1 MLAIQLLINSIALG
15 AAYALI
21 ALGFVLVLNATT
33 AVNFAHGEAVVA
45 GGFLAVALA
54 AAAPDTGL
62 PGIVLLPAVLLI
74 MAAFGLA
81 MSWLVYMPL
90 RRQPPVSVFIS
101 TIAFGIVV
109 ANSLNALF
117 GAAPRAGPPLFGGGQ
132 IALFDS
138 AAGPLIV
145 SEQALATI
153 GVAAL
158 LLGGTG
164 VLLTRTQLGRRLRAC
179 AQDPEMARAVGID
192 LTTMTALAFALATAL
207 AGAAGLML
215 ANQFFVTAH
224 DGGGLMLKAYIA
236 VVIGGWG
243 SLRGAAAGALLIAV
257 FEVFVAAILSQPVAE
272 ALLYIALF
280 AVLALRPQGLFGEA
294 AQRRA

>member
-1 MLAIQLLINSIALG
+1 MLIAQLAINSVALG

-54 AAAPDTGL
+54 TLVPADTV
-62 PGIVLLPAVLLI
+62 PGIVLLPAALLA
-74 MAAFGLA
+74 MAAFGVALVWLA
-81 MSWLVYMPL
+81 YVPL
-90 RRQPPVSVFIS
+90 RNRPPVAVFVS
-101 TIAFGIVV
+101 TIAVGIVV
-109 ANSLNALF
+109 ANSLNAIF
-117 GAAPRAGPPLFGGGQ
+117 GAAPHAGPPLFGGGQ
-132 IALFDS
+132 VTL
-138 AAGPLIV
+138 GPLAV
-145 SEQALATI
+145 GSQALATI
-153 GVAAL
+153 AIAGL
-158 LLGGTG
+158 LLGATG
-164 VLLTRTQLGRRLRAC
+164 LLLTRSQLGRRLRAC

-192 LTTMTALAFALATAL
+192 LGRMTLVAFALATAL

-215 ANQFFVTAH
+215 ANQFLITAH

-257 FEVFVAAILSQPVAE
+257 FEVFVAAALSQPVAE
-272 ALLYIALF
+272 GLLYLVLF

>member
-1 MLAIQLLINSIALG
+1 MLIAQLAINSVALG

-54 AAAPDTGL
+54 TMVPADTV
-62 PGIVLLPAVLLI
+62 PGIVLLPAVLLA
-74 MAAFGLA
+74 MAAFGVALA
-81 MSWLVYMPL
+81 WLAYVPL
-90 RRQPPVSVFIS
+90 RNRPPVAVFVS
-101 TIAFGIVV
+101 TIAVGIVV
-109 ANSLNALF
+109 ANSLNDIF
-117 GAAPRAGPPLFGGGQ
+117 GAAPHAGPPLFGGGQ
-132 IALFDS
+132 VTL
-138 AAGPLIV
+138 GPLAV
-145 SEQALATI
+145 GSQALATI
-153 GVAAL
+153 AIAGL
-158 LLGGTG
+158 LLGATG
-164 VLLTRTQLGRRLRAC
+164 LLLTRSQLGRRLRAC

-192 LTTMTALAFALATAL
+192 LGRMTLVAFALATAL

-257 FEVFVAAILSQPVAE
+257 FEVFVAAALSQPVAE
-272 ALLYIALF
+272 GLLYLVLF

>member
-1 MLAIQLLINSIALG
+1 MLIAQLAINSVALG

-54 AAAPDTGL
+54 TLLPADAV
-62 PGIVLLPAVLLI
+62 PGIVLLPAVLLA
-74 MAAFGLA
+74 MAAFGVTLA
-81 MSWLVYMPL
+81 WLAYVPL
-90 RRQPPVSVFIS
+90 RNRPPVAVFVS
-101 TIAFGIVV
+101 TIAVGIVV
-109 ANSLNALF
+109 ANSLNAIF
-117 GAAPRAGPPLFGGGQ
+117 GAAPHAGPPLFGGGQ
-132 IALFDS
+132 VTL
-138 AAGPLIV
+138 GPLAV
-145 SEQALATI
+145 GSQALATI
-153 GVAAL
+153 AIAGL
-158 LLGGTG
+158 LLGATG
-164 VLLTRTQLGRRLRAC
+164 LLLTRSQLGRRLRAC

-192 LTTMTALAFALATAL
+192 LGRMTLVAFALATAL

-257 FEVFVAAILSQPVAE
+257 FEVFVAAALSQPVAE
-272 ALLYIALF
+272 GLLYLVLF

>member
-1 MLAIQLLINSIALG
+1 MLIAQLAINSVALG

-54 AAAPDTGL
+54 TLVPADTV
-62 PGIVLLPAVLLI
+62 PGIVLLPAVLLA
-74 MAAFGLA
+74 MAAFGVALA
-81 MSWLVYMPL
+81 WLAYVPL
-90 RRQPPVSVFIS
+90 RNRPPVAVFVS
-101 TIAFGIVV
+101 TIAVGIVV
-109 ANSLNALF
+109 ANSLNAIF
-117 GAAPRAGPPLFGGGQ
+117 GAAPHAGPPLFGGGQ
-132 IALFDS
+132 VTL
-138 AAGPLIV
+138 GPLAV
-145 SEQALATI
+145 GSQALATI
-153 GVAAL
+153 AIAGL
-158 LLGGTG
+158 LLGATG
-164 VLLTRTQLGRRLRAC
+164 LLLTRSQLGRRLRAC

-192 LTTMTALAFALATAL
+192 LGRMTLVAFALAAAL

-257 FEVFVAAILSQPVAE
+257 FEVFVAAALSQPVAE
-272 ALLYIALF
+272 GLLYLVLF

>member
-1 MLAIQLLINSIALG
+1 
-15 AAYALI
+15 
-21 ALGFVLVLNATT
+21 
-33 AVNFAHGEAVVA
+33 
-45 GGFLAVALA
+45 
-54 AAAPDTGL
+54 
-62 PGIVLLPAVLLI
+62 
-74 MAAFGLA
+74 
-81 MSWLVYMPL
+81 
-90 RRQPPVSVFIS
+90 VFIS

-109 ANSLNALF
+109 ANSLNAIF
-117 GAAPRAGPPLFGGGQ
+117 GAAPRAGPPLFGGDQ
-132 IALFDS
+132 VAL
-138 AAGPLIV
+138 GPLIV

-158 LLGGTG
+158 LLGATG
-164 VLLTRTQLGRRLRAC
+164 LLLMRTQLGRRLRAC

-192 LTTMTALAFALATAL
+192 LTAMTALAFALATAL

>member
-1 MLAIQLLINSIALG
+1 MLAAQLLINSLALG

-33 AVNFAHGEAVVA
+33 AVNFAHGETVVA

-54 AAAPDTGL
+54 MLLPPGTL
-62 PGIVLLPAVLLI
+62 PGILLLPAVLVI
-74 MAAFGLA
+74 MALFGIAL
-81 MSWLVYMPL
+81 SWLVYMPL

-109 ANSLNALF
+109 ANSLNAIF
-117 GAAPRAGPPLFGGGQ
+117 GAAPHAGPPLFGGAQ
-132 IALFDS
+132 IAL
-138 AAGPLIV
+138 GPITV
-145 SEQALATI
+145 GEQALATI
-153 GVAAL
+153 AVAGL

-164 VLLTRTQLGRRLRAC
+164 LLLTRTQLGRRLRAC

-192 LTTMTALAFALATAL
+192 LTRMTMLAFALATAL

-215 ANQFFVTAH
+215 ANQFFVSAH

-236 VVIGGWG
+236 TVIGGWG

-257 FEVFVAAILSQPVAE
+257 FEVFVAAALSQPVAE
-272 ALLYIALF
+272 GLLYLVLF
-280 AVLALRPQGLFGEA
+280 AMLALRPQGLFGEA
-294 AQRRA
+294 AQQRA

>member
-1 MLAIQLLINSIALG
+1 MLIAQLAINSVALG

-54 AAAPDTGL
+54 TLVPADTV
-62 PGIVLLPAVLLI
+62 PGIVLLPAVLLA
-74 MAAFGLA
+74 MAAFGVALA
-81 MSWLVYMPL
+81 WLAYVPL
-90 RRQPPVSVFIS
+90 RNRPPVAVFVS
-101 TIAFGIVV
+101 TIAVGIVV
-109 ANSLNALF
+109 ANSLNDIF
-117 GAAPRAGPPLFGGGQ
+117 GAAPHAGPPLFGGGQ
-132 IALFDS
+132 VTL
-138 AAGPLIV
+138 GPLAV
-145 SEQALATI
+145 GSQALATI
-153 GVAAL
+153 AIAGL
-158 LLGGTG
+158 LLGATG
-164 VLLTRTQLGRRLRAC
+164 LLLTRSQLGRRLRAC

-192 LTTMTALAFALATAL
+192 LGRMTLVAFALATAL

-257 FEVFVAAILSQPVAE
+257 FEVFVAAALSQPVAE
-272 ALLYIALF
+272 GLLYLVLF

>member
-1 MLAIQLLINSIALG
+1 MLIAQLAINSVALG

-54 AAAPDTGL
+54 TLVPADTV
-62 PGIVLLPAVLLI
+62 PGIVLLPAVLLA
-74 MAAFGLA
+74 MAAFGVALA
-81 MSWLVYMPL
+81 WLAYVPL
-90 RRQPPVSVFIS
+90 RNRPPVAVFVS
-101 TIAFGIVV
+101 TIAVGIVV
-109 ANSLNALF
+109 ANSLNAIF
-117 GAAPRAGPPLFGGGQ
+117 GAAPHAGPPLFGGGQ
-132 IALFDS
+132 VTL
-138 AAGPLIV
+138 GPLAV
-145 SEQALATI
+145 GSQALATI
-153 GVAAL
+153 AIAGL
-158 LLGGTG
+158 LLGATG
-164 VLLTRTQLGRRLRAC
+164 LLLTRSQLGRRLRAC

-192 LTTMTALAFALATAL
+192 LGRMTLVAFALATAL

-224 DGGGLMLKAYIA
+224 DGDGLMLKAYIA

-257 FEVFVAAILSQPVAE
+257 FEVFVAAALSQPVAE
-272 ALLYIALF
+272 GLLYLVLF

>member
-1 MLAIQLLINSIALG
+1 MLAAQLAINSVALG

-33 AVNFAHGEAVVA
+33 AVNFAHGETVVA

-54 AAAPDTGL
+54 SLLPAGAL
-62 PGIVLLPAVLLI
+62 PGIVLLPVILVI
-74 MAAFGLA
+74 MAAFGVVL
-81 MSWLVYMPL
+81 SWLVYMPL

-109 ANSLNALF
+109 TNTINALF
-117 GAAPRAGPPLFGGGQ
+117 GAAPHAGPPLFGGAQ
-132 IALFDS
+132 VTL
-138 AAGPLIV
+138 GPLTV
-145 SEQALATI
+145 GTQALATI
-153 GVAAL
+153 AIAGL

-164 VLLTRTQLGRRLRAC
+164 LLLTRTQIGRRLRAC

-192 LTTMTALAFALATAL
+192 LTRMTMLAFALATAL

-215 ANQFFVTAH
+215 ANQFFVSAH

-236 VVIGGWG
+236 TVIGGWG
-243 SLRGAAAGALLIAV
+243 SLRGAAAGAMLIAL
-257 FEVFVAAILSQPVAE
+257 FEVFVAAALSQPVAE
-272 ALLYIALF
+272 GLLYLALF
-280 AVLALRPQGLFGEA
+280 AMLALRPQGLFGEA
-294 AQRRA
+294 AQQRA